1 MPVKF
6 DLAQRTRFSLTK
18 QAEIM
23 KKILLGFFVFIILV
37 AVWDFAW
44 WALGVKPLFPWL
56 MNVENY
62 SLIDVRT
69 TPEYKLFHIDGAENR
84 PELLLHPE
92 LLKPQNPR
100 KPLVV
105 ICMTGHRS
113 SVVAYRL
120 KKQGFSKVHNLTF
133 GMLGW
138 LLSGGETKR

>member
-1 MPVKF
+1 
-6 DLAQRTRFSLTK
+6 
-18 QAEIM
+18 M
-23 KKILLGFFVFIILV
+23 KKLLIGSLLILVFFV
-37 AVWDFAW
+37 AAWDFAW

-69 TPEYKLFHIDGAENR
+69 TPEYKLFHIDGAKNY
-84 PELLLHPE
+84 PELLFHPE
-92 LLKPQNPR
+92 LLKPQDPR

-105 ICMTGHRS
+105 ICLTGHRS

-120 KKQGFSKVHNLTF
+120 KKKGFSKVHNLTF

-138 LLSGGETKR
+138 LLSGGEIKR